1 MDLINNLNSIK
12 LLSISEKFNV
22 YPDQDVTLDEFVQI
36 MTKVMAES
44 SLSDRDNFI
53 ESLVDLFY
61 RAKQTSSKTIKFEQ
75 LTAYLIEHEIEQAHS
90 GTQSYADMRY
100 TESTDIKDK
109 TTHNNY
115 IEKIFYFSQIDKV
128 ILFEQSM
135 RLIRIYHA
143 PTMKWEKDIQCVGV
157 ILAIEYC
164 PDKNAIAVSL
174 SDRTII
180 FFDTAN

>member
-61 RAKQTSSKTIKFEQ
+61 RAKQTSSKTIKFE
-75 LTAYLIEHEIEQAHS
+75 
-90 GTQSYADMRY
+90 
-100 TESTDIKDK
+100 
-109 TTHNNY
+109 
-115 IEKIFYFSQIDKV
+115 
-128 ILFEQSM
+128 
-135 RLIRIYHA
+135 
-143 PTMKWEKDIQCVGV
+143 
-157 ILAIEYC
+157 
-164 PDKNAIAVSL
+164 
-174 SDRTII
+174 
-180 FFDTAN
+180 

>member
-75 LTAYLIEHEIEQAHS
+75 LTAYLIEHEIEQANS
-90 GTQSYADMRY
+90 GT
-100 TESTDIKDK
+100 
-109 TTHNNY
+109 
-115 IEKIFYFSQIDKV
+115 
-128 ILFEQSM
+128 
-135 RLIRIYHA
+135 
-143 PTMKWEKDIQCVGV
+143 
-157 ILAIEYC
+157 
-164 PDKNAIAVSL
+164 
-174 SDRTII
+174 
-180 FFDTAN
+180 